1 MLELSSWF
9 SHELADCCG
18 QTTQQ
23 GRGSGCASK
32 QDVSGMGALW
42 GIFDPWNS
50 WFWPILRNED
60 SWLIMKSRA
69 LFCARHGA
77 ALLSI
82 LSHVQNHLTRW
93 GNAPLEKRKQCSQ
106 RQMTCLESY
115 SWEVGRVRNWFQV
128 CLPNYHPCTLYHTI
142 LPLDLVA
149 VYVAFDLSCV
159 AFQHWLSLSL
169 VMIQASIIA
178 PFL

>member
-1 MLELSSWF
+1 
-9 SHELADCCG
+9 
-18 QTTQQ
+18 
-23 GRGSGCASK
+23 
-32 QDVSGMGALW
+32 MGALR

-60 SWLIMKSRA
+60 SWLIMKNRA

-82 LSHVQNHLTRW
+82 LSHVQNHPTRW

-128 CLPNYHPCTLYHTI
+128 CLPDYHPCTYSLPYHSASWFGGGLRSLRSLLCGIPALTFLVTCYDI
-142 LPLDLVA
+142 SFYNCSISLDLQKLP
-149 VYVAFDLSCV
+149 DLAKALLALCSTV
-159 AFQHWLSLSL
+159 QPPLYAITPEL
-169 VMIQASIIA
+169 
-178 PFL
+178 P